1 MSFPIS
7 PVNAQTTVVDGIQY
21 QYNSVANRWLRV
33 ASSVTATNHLTI
45 TDYTNATSPSTG
57 ALVVQ
62 GGVGIGSDLWIS
74 GNSNIAGTI
83 RLTNPTNA
91 GSTATGALVVTG
103 GVGIGSNLYV
113 GGSTLFQGPVT
124 FAGTATY
131 ILTTNTVYTD
141 NIIELHTPPGGMDST
156 WTIDDGKDIGFHLHY
171 FKNGAD
177 ANGALLLRN
186 DSKYL
191 EWFQDGIDTTS
202 NGNNF
207 TATTYGTFKT
217 GSIILAN
224 TTASVSTTT
233 GALVIAGGV
242 GIGGDLNVNSNV
254 IATNFYGNVY
264 ATNTSTINVGYATT
278 SGYAVTFNTATLVA
292 TAITAT
298 FAATAYSLAVLSNTV
313 TINNPTGV
321 TSTNSGALQIIN
333 GGVGIGGGLYVG
345 ATLTATNIA
354 VTNFTA
360 ASGQIAGAEIVTTST
375 FSSVLGTA
383 LETITY
389 LPYFITQDPALVPVP
404 VVGTSNIYGTYNF
417 GSLSDIQTFGDYNTA
432 TNTGFYSVNDATGAP
447 AHVEYI
453 GWSGLTKFNRVVL
466 NINYTQSSGHTIDMD
481 LYNFQ
486 KDSWDT
492 LAIYSGSPGWQQ
504 FALGVID
511 DVSYLSNTGTAVLR
525 IYHVSAGNTAHR
537 TWIDYVAIEQS
548 TTGGQGP
555 RGATGATGATGAQ
568 GVNTGTTTT
577 FVISNVTQSSSTTT
591 GALQVQGG
599 VGIGQ
604 DLWVGGTIHGNISGT
619 ITTATTV
626 LVNNATSN
634 TTYYVAL
641 ADNKNADANLDADT
655 ALTYDTTNGMLVV
668 PNTSATSISVV
679 NNVQIGGT
687 VTITGG
693 QGYVTI
699 LSFNG
704 VSFLSNSVTGFVG
717 GEVITPQSNGLGL
730 SVGTIYY
737 VKAVLSPTR
746 FILSLT
752 PTGSPVGSVGTQT
765 ITGTVG
771 TAPGLQVT
779 ANLTS
784 TSTTTGGLVV
794 VGGAGIGGDL
804 NVGGRIIGGGV
815 RTNSSSTPPLYPAPT
830 VGDIWYNSTNDA
842 IYRYTAD
849 GAGQSYWLDITGPVV
864 YTTI

>member
-1 MSFPIS
+1 MALKQDFIVQS
-7 PVNAQTTVVDGIQY
+7 GL
-21 QYNSVANRWLRV
+21 VALNTATIKSTGN
-33 ASSVTATNHLTI
+33 ASSTN
-45 TDYTNATSPSTG
+45 TG
-57 ALVVQ
+57 ALTVA
-62 GGVGIGSDLWIS
+62 GGVGIGSDLWVG
-74 GNSNIAGTI
+74 GNSNIAGTLK
-83 RLTNPTNA
+83 LTNPTNA
-91 GSTATGALVVTG
+91 GSTTTGALVVTG

-131 ILTTNTVYTD
+131 VLSTNTYYTD
-141 NIIELHTPPGGMDST
+141 NIIELHTPPSGVYGS
-156 WTIDDGKDIGFHLHY
+156 WTVDDGKDIGFRFHY
-171 FKNGAD
+171 YGSGAD
-177 ANGALLLRN
+177 QNAALVLT
-186 DSKYL
+186 DDTKYL
-191 EWFQDGIDTTS
+191 EWYDTGAEAS
-202 NGNNF
+202 NGVF
-207 TATTYGTFKT
+207 STATYGTFKT

-224 TTASVSTTT
+224 TTASVST
-233 GALVIAGGV
+233 A
-242 GIGGDLNVNSNV
+242 
-254 IATNFYGNVY
+254 
-264 ATNTSTINVGYATT
+264 
-278 SGYAVTFNTATLVA
+278 
-292 TAITAT
+292 
-298 FAATAYSLAVLSNTV
+298 
-313 TINNPTGV
+313 
-321 TSTNSGALQIIN
+321 
-333 GGVGIGGGLYVG
+333 
-345 ATLTATNIA
+345 
-354 VTNFTA
+354 
-360 ASGQIAGAEIVTTST
+360 
-375 FSSVLGTA
+375 
-383 LETITY
+383 
-389 LPYFITQDPALVPVP
+389 
-404 VVGTSNIYGTYNF
+404 
-417 GSLSDIQTFGDYNTA
+417 
-432 TNTGFYSVNDATGAP
+432 
-447 AHVEYI
+447 
-453 GWSGLTKFNRVVL
+453 
-466 NINYTQSSGHTIDMD
+466 
-481 LYNFQ
+481 
-486 KDSWDT
+486 
-492 LAIYSGSPGWQQ
+492 
-504 FALGVID
+504 
-511 DVSYLSNTGTAVLR
+511 
-525 IYHVSAGNTAHR
+525 
-537 TWIDYVAIEQS
+537 
-548 TTGGQGP
+548 
-555 RGATGATGATGAQ
+555 
-568 GVNTGTTTT
+568 
-577 FVISNVTQSSSTTT
+577 T

-626 LVNNATSN
+626 LVNNVSSN

-704 VSFLSNSVTGFVG
+704 VSFLSNSVTGFIG

-794 VGGAGIGGDL
+794 VGGVGIGGDL

-815 RTNSSSTPPLYPAPT
+815 RTNSSSTPPSYPAPT